1 MSQLS
6 RTRFSCINIY
16 TVYINSMLFSIIVFY
31 NCYMFFLLFKGME
44 GAAIMLTHLSIS
56 NYAIADQ
63 VDLEFDR
70 GMSVITGETGA
81 GKSITLDA
89 LGLALGD
96 RADRKSVRHNA
107 DRAEI
112 YAGFDISDNPIATAW
127 LKQQDLAQGE
137 ELLLRRVIHTDGKS
151 RAYINGKPATLQDL
165 KTLGGALIDIHG
177 QHDHQSLLKRDTQRK
192 LLDDYAGTHG
202 LCDKVGELVR
212 SSRQLRQQIEQLRNQ
227 DQEQTARIQLLRYQ
241 VDELDQI
248 ELAQGDVEQ
257 LERQQKELANAE
269 DILASSQRV
278 LQLCSGDDSGAN
290 HAVSQACRL
299 LEQIPQRS
307 KPLEDALQLL
317 QSAHIQLEEAEQSLQ
332 HHVESFEINPLKLQQ
347 VEQRLS
353 TIYQIARK
361 HRSKATELPLLTEQ
375 LRQQLDALDGGDE
388 KLEQLELQLASLHS
402 RLQQQTSRLSQKRSK
417 AATGMAKA
425 VNKLLKDLCMQHCQF
440 EIHLAALEEPAIYGM
455 ENPELRVSTNP
466 DQPTQPLAKVA
477 SGGELSRIGLAI
489 QVATTH
495 TSHRPTLVFDE
506 IDAGIGGG
514 VAEVVGMLL
523 RQLGKQCQVICI
535 THLAQ
540 VACQGDH
547 HFVVAKQAR
556 SKSTTTRVNRLQQD
570 DKVSEIARMLG
581 GIAITDQTRA
591 HAREMLAT
599 RH

>member
-1 MSQLS
+1 
-6 RTRFSCINIY
+6 
-16 TVYINSMLFSIIVFY
+16 
-31 NCYMFFLLFKGME
+31 
-44 GAAIMLTHLSIS
+44 MLTHLSIS

-63 VDLEFDR
+63 IDLDFDS
-70 GMSVITGETGA
+70 GMSVITGETGS

-96 RADRKSVRHNA
+96 RADSQSVRRNA

-127 LKQQDLAQGE
+127 LKQRDLVQSA

-192 LLDDYAGTHG
+192 LLDDYAGTQG
-202 LCDKVGELVR
+202 LCDKVSELVR
-212 SSRQLRQQIEQLRNQ
+212 GSRQLRRQIEQLHSQ
-227 DQEQTARIQLLRYQ
+227 DQEHTARIQLLRYQ

-248 ELAQGDVEQ
+248 ELTPGDVEQ
-257 LERQQKELANAE
+257 LEQQQRDLANAE
-269 DILASSQRV
+269 DILASSLRA
-278 LQLCSGDDSGAN
+278 LQLCSDDSGAN

-307 KPLEDALQLL
+307 KPLEDALQLF
-317 QSAHIQLEEAEQSLQ
+317 QSAHIQLQEAEQSLQ
-332 HHVESFEINPLKLQQ
+332 HHIESFEVNPLKLQH

-361 HRSKATELPLLTEQ
+361 HRIQATELPLLTGQ
-375 LRQQLDALDGGDE
+375 LRQQLDSLDGGDE
-388 KLEQLELQLASLHS
+388 KLKQLEPQLASLHTKL
-402 RLQQQTSRLSQKRSK
+402 RQQTSLLSRKRAK
-417 AATGMAKA
+417 AATGLAKA
-425 VNKLLKDLCMQHCQF
+425 VNKLLKDLCMQHCRF
-440 EIHLAALEEPAIYGM
+440 EIHLAALEEAAIYGM

-466 DQPTQPLAKVA
+466 GQPAQTLTKVA

-523 RQLGKQCQVICI
+523 RQLGKQCQVICV

-540 VACQGDH
+540 VACQGHH

-556 SKSTTTRVNRLQQD
+556 SESTTTRVNRLRQD

-591 HAREMLAT
+591 HAQEMLAT